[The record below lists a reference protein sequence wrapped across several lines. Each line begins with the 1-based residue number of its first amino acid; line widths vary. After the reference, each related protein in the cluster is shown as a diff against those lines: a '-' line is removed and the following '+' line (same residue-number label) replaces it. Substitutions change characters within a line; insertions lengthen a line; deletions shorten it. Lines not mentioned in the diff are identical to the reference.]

1 MNWHTLVAEDLNIQ
15 LIKLKGTGEN
25 PEEAVVVQREHLR
38 ADAGCVGAV
47 HHVCAGDLHQDGCA
61 DGCGSGHGNG
71 AAAEDQLQDSG
82 HQEGEKQDRHIGA
95 GEAVCDDVADAAGLD
110 DVAECA
116 ACAGDEDDGTA
127 ALNTALEASR
137 TS

>member
-1 MNWHTLVAEDLNIQ
+1 M
-15 LIKLKGTGEN
+15 
-25 PEEAVVVQREHLR
+25 QREHLR

-47 HHVCAGDLHQDGCA
+47 HHVCAGNLHQDGCA
-61 DGCGSGHGNG
+61 DGRGGGHGNG

-127 ALNTALEASR
+127 ALNTALEAIQNLLTGLVAGQTVDGHQQGDGNGDDGLPGSR
-137 TS
+137 